1 MPRVPRIVIPG
12 EPHHVVQRGNR
23 RQPTFFGPADYAL
36 YLTIA
41 AEAFAEAKVEVWAY
55 CLMPNHIHLIATP
68 ETEAGLA
75 RAVAQTH
82 QRYSWRINQREGWTG
97 YFWQGRFGSSPMDE
111 TYLRLCARYVG
122 LNPVRA
128 GLSRRAIDWPWS
140 SVAAHVHGAPDKL
153 LTPEPLAE
161 RLGDEMVAFFD
172 TDVTDHCRE
181 LFHAALEAGQPLRQ
195 KPPGTTI
202 GDTRMRMS
210 PAASSPAPRLLT
222 AP

>member
-1 MPRVPRIVIPG
+1 MPRVPRIVVPG

-36 YLTIA
+36 YLALA
-41 AEAFAEAKVEVWAY
+41 AEAFAETKVEVWAY
-55 CLMPNHIHLIATP
+55 CLMPNHVHLIATP
-68 ETEAGLA
+68 TTEAGLA
-75 RAVAQTH
+75 RAVALTH

-97 YFWQGRFGSSPMDE
+97 YFWQGRFGSFPMDE

-128 GLSRRAIDWPWS
+128 GLARRAIDWPWS
-140 SVAAHVHGAPDKL
+140 SVAAHVHRMQDKL

-161 RLGDEMVAFFD
+161 RLGDEMATFFD
-172 TDVTDHCRE
+172 ADVTDRCRE

-195 KPPGTTI
+195 KPPAATN
-202 GDTRMRMS
+202 GDTRMRVS
-210 PAASSPAPRLLT
+210 PAAPRPLT